1 MTDPTGK
8 NGVKTLGIK
17 LPPGLHAQFAL
28 VAQLDGINLTV
39 AVLRAVEFYVAHKR
53 SEPDFN
59 QRAAEAL
66 AEIEQEAAAR
76 KAAIEGLFGTASP
89 ELDAT
94 AGGSSDETSKPT
106 RTRRGS
112 EKE

>member
-28 VAQLDGINLTV
+28 VAQLDGINLSV

-76 KAAIEGLFGTASP
+76 KAAIEGLFGEASP
-89 ELDAT
+89 EDDAT
-94 AGGSSDETSKPT
+94 AEPATDEKSKPT
-106 RTRRGS
+106 RSRRS
-112 EKE
+112 STQE

>member
-1 MTDPTGK
+1 MTEPTGK

-17 LPPGLHAQFAL
+17 LPPQLHAQFAL
-28 VAQLDGINLTV
+28 VAQLDGINLSV

-59 QRAAEAL
+59 QRATTAL

-76 KAAIEGLFGTASP
+76 KAAIEGLFGESSP
-89 ELDAT
+89 DDAQT
-94 AGGSSDETSKPT
+94 SGSSTPN
-106 RTRRGS
+106 RTRRS
-112 EKE
+112 SSQE